1 MHKKLIL
8 LILLIISAPLFASE
22 LLIGVEAGYN
32 YNIINTTTGWEGTSY
47 RNGHGFDVAIPI
59 EYRVNNWFSLST
71 GIRWVMRS
79 SEYTKISKE
88 LNVNFVDDY
97 TLMHHAID
105 IPLTLRFS
113 LPLNSFRIFVGG
125 GAYIGVRTFDFESG
139 STMIQ
144 VSDSLGRY
152 FWDDHY
158 SYVTF
163 EADDNLFDA
172 GLIAELGASYDFEN
186 YGSFYLLGRYQY
198 GLTSLAKDSYMASH
212 TYFDS
217 ISVDA
222 GFAWR
227 II

>member
-1 MHKKLIL
+1 MLKKLIL

-32 YNIINTTTGWEGTSY
+32 YNIINTTTGWEGTFH

-79 SEYTKISKE
+79 SEYTKTSKE

-113 LPLNSFRIFVGG
+113 LPINSFRIFVGG

-139 STMIQ
+139 S
-144 VSDSLGRY
+144 
-152 FWDDHY
+152 
-158 SYVTF
+158 
-163 EADDNLFDA
+163 NLFDA